1 MDARFTIAQITG
13 ALPPGE
19 ALKIVRLI
27 KPETDQALVVHLDRS
42 SKLDLTAIG
51 DEKVT
56 FVHVSDSL
64 VILFDNHSTVTVD
77 PFYDSRG
84 LPLAN
89 ISVELNA
96 DRSVSG
102 AEFASLFPITTDQS
116 ILPAAAN
123 TGSPPS
129 GANFESATVDQ
140 FPNNPAPLAL
150 LGPDTQAGLGPND
163 TGIPTIH
170 TPTVAVNVNPLVQG
184 AIPSQGAILSVHDV
198 GGNEDRPIAL
208 GITDVLSAADTG
220 ASLGNL
226 TITGVPAGAT
236 LSAGI
241 HNADGS
247 WTLTPAQL
255 TGLALT
261 SDGEVQHFTLT
272 VQATTIGGTTTD
284 VSTASI
290 NVSITPVA
298 DAPTLTIGASGLSA
312 TVSGN
317 EDQAIALP
325 IKTALGEADA
335 DAVLSVSITGVP
347 AGVTLSAGTH
357 NADGSWTLT
366 PAQLSGLTLTS
377 DSEVQHFNLTV
388 TATTVDGGSTATAA
402 SVSGTLHVDVTPVP
416 ETPTLDTSATPASI
430 NEGSTITLNLMA
442 HFEADMDASNTIVI
456 SGLPSGV
463 TLNHGSFD
471 QSTDTYTLSQADLVG
486 LTLTAPHDDTKQI
499 TFTVTAHASEGGID
513 AASTPQTVTLTVNPV
528 AEAPVLMASATATS
542 VNEDGGT
549 VGLNITAT
557 PAENDAD
564 ATTSVTIS
572 GLGTATL
579 TDAAGDTFSGNT
591 VTLTQAQLNGL
602 TLHAADDDTAS
613 LHLTVTATTVDG
625 GTSSAASAAQ
635 TFNLTVNPVAEA
647 PVLMASAAAT
657 SVNRRN
663 SKRCA
668 QHHGHAGGER
678 ADAAHDLGRS
688 RTPRRATL
696 MTLPSD
702 TFSGNTVARTDP
714 ARGSACTRP
723 TATCATCTS
732 R

>member
-1 MDARFTIAQITG
+1 MDAQFTVAQITG
-13 ALPPGE
+13 ALFPSE

-89 ISVELNA
+89 ISVELSA

-140 FPNNPAPLAL
+140 FPNNPVPLAL

-335 DAVLSVSITGVP
+335 DAVLSVTISGVP
-347 AGVTLSAGTH
+347 TGVTLSAGTH

-377 DSEVQHFNLTV
+377 DGEVQHFNLTV
-388 TATTVDGGSTATAA
+388 TATTVDGGDAATAT
-402 SVSGTLHVDVTPVP
+402 STSGSFTVNVTPVP
-416 ETPTLDTSATPASI
+416 ETPDRNPGQHQRGINDCPQPGAAFRSRRGRQQHHCHIRPAERRDAQSRDIESEHRHLHAQPSRPCRADLDRA
-430 NEGSTITLNLMA
+430 GRR
-442 HFEADMDASNTIVI
+442 H
-456 SGLPSGV
+456 
-463 TLNHGSFD
+463 
-471 QSTDTYTLSQADLVG
+471 QADHLHRDG
-486 LTLTAPHDDTKQI
+486 PRQRRWDRRGFGEPADHARGQSAP
-499 TFTVTAHASEGGID
+499 G
-513 AASTPQTVTLTVNPV
+513 N
-528 AEAPVLMASATATS
+528 
-542 VNEDGGT
+542 
-549 VGLNITAT
+549 
-557 PAENDAD
+557 AD
-564 ATTSVTIS
+564 ARSDRNR
-572 GLGTATL
+572 GQHQRRDNDRRQPG
-579 TDAAGDTFSGNT
+579 AAFRG
-591 VTLTQAQLNGL
+591 
-602 TLHAADDDTAS
+602 
-613 LHLTVTATTVDG
+613 
-625 GTSSAASAAQ
+625 
-635 TFNLTVNPVAEA
+635 
-647 PVLMASAAAT
+647 
-657 SVNRRN
+657 RR
-663 SKRCA
+663 
-668 QHHGHAGGER
+668 
-678 ADAAHDLGRS
+678 
-688 RTPRRATL
+688 
-696 MTLPSD
+696 
-702 TFSGNTVARTDP
+702 
-714 ARGSACTRP
+714 
-723 TATCATCTS
+723 
-732 R
+732 